1 MRQKPQQFSPAEKP
15 TTLIILSG
23 LPGTGKTT
31 LARLL
36 AHQLGATYLRIDTI
50 EQALRNSSALAGSV
64 GDAGYRVAYA
74 LAADNLQLGKSVVA
88 DSVNPLQ
95 ITRDAWRAAAAG
107 TTARVI
113 DVEVVCSNLAEHRR
127 RVESRHS
134 DIPGLSPPT
143 WREVIDREYHPW
155 DRPHITMDT
164 ANSPVDQVMATLWS
178 LISHSAAG

>member
-1 MRQKPQQFSPAEKP
+1 MQQLPQQHSLAGQP
-15 TTLIILSG
+15 TTLIILGG

-36 AHQLGATYLRIDTI
+36 ANRLGAMHLRIDTI
-50 EQALRNSSALAGSV
+50 EQALRNSRALAACV

-74 LAADNLQLGKSVVA
+74 IAADNLRLGKSVVA

-107 TTARVI
+107 TGAQVI
-113 DVEVVCSNLAEHRR
+113 DVEVVCSDVSEHRR

-134 DIPGLSPPT
+134 DIPGHSPPS
-143 WREVIDREYHPW
+143 WQEVIDREYHPW
-155 DRPHITMDT
+155 DRPHITVDT
-164 ANSPVDQVMATLWS
+164 ANSPADQVMATLWPM
-178 LISHSAAG
+178 ISHLE